1 MSASPSGIQ
10 EPSGA
15 TSASCAIVLHVV
27 VDTNVL
33 TGDKPFMASAYL
45 RALEATRAGQ
55 IRLVVPDIVL
65 RETANR
71 WAHSVAENDQAM
83 TRAHRK
89 LLRAGAEVG
98 DLPDAVNIGR
108 LHRLLIEESTAEIEG
123 AGGLVPSLPQVG
135 HEAIV
140 SRALDRLQPFD
151 SKGRNGYRDVLL
163 WENVLE
169 LLRAGRQV
177 LLVSNDRAAFSAG
190 GKAEG
195 VLAAHLSDEA
205 RAAAGRD
212 GAIVLAHDLT
222 ATIATFA
229 SPDAEALAQFE
240 RLAEDEAFLEN
251 LDHRLDNELYD
262 YTLDRRSLE
271 TLGLPPGLL
280 GGRILQPEWWWPEEG
295 VEDLEI
301 LDARK
306 TGDEVLLIELRL
318 TRPED
323 VELRFAADT
332 AQSVLSVTDLGSPE
346 LDDDQGLLRGT
357 KQVRC
362 MTRADV
368 RLRTNGEILD
378 IAVTAVDVVSE

>member
-1 MSASPSGIQ
+1 
-10 EPSGA
+10 
-15 TSASCAIVLHVV
+15 VLHVV

-33 TGDKPFMASAYL
+33 MGDKPFRSSAYL
-45 RALEATRAGQ
+45 RAVEATRVGQ
-55 IRLVVPDIVL
+55 IRLVVPEIVL
-65 RETANR
+65 REAVNR
-71 WAHSVAENDQAM
+71 WVHAIAENDQAM

-98 DLPDAVNIGR
+98 NLPDAVDVGR
-108 LHRLLIEESTAEIEG
+108 LHRSLIGEATAELEG
-123 AGGLVPSLPQVG
+123 AGGLVSPLPDVG

-195 VLAAHLSDEA
+195 VLAAHLTDEA
-205 RAAAGRD
+205 HAAAGRD
-212 GAIVLAHDLT
+212 NAIALAHDLT
-222 ATIATFA
+222 TAVAAVAT
-229 SPDAEALAQFE
+229 PDEEVRAQFE
-240 RLAEDEAFLEN
+240 QFAADEDFLQN

-262 YTLDRRSLE
+262 YALDRPSLE
-271 TLGLPPGLL
+271 ALGLPPGLL
-280 GGRILQPEWWWPEEG
+280 DGRILQPEWWWPEDS

-306 TGDEVLLIELRL
+306 TDDEVLLIELRR

-323 VELRFAADT
+323 VELRFAADA
-332 AQSVLSVTDLGSPE
+332 AQSVLSMTDLRSPE
-346 LDDDQGLLRGT
+346 LDDDRGMLRGT

-368 RLRTNGEILD
+368 RLRASGEILD
-378 IAVTAVDVVSE
+378 VAITAVDVIGE